1 MCSVHLCRRS
11 RLECVS
17 MFYEVLLPTPM
28 ARALSGCWWNVG
40 KRRHQ
45 RVGLLLVVIY
55 LITVP
60 VYVRRGLCLVCVP
73 LCTRLRLLTR
83 DVKAESYVICGS
95 CGDSPS
101 VW

>member
-1 MCSVHLCRRS
+1 MCSVHSCRRS

-17 MFYEVLLPTPM
+17 MFYEVVLPTPM

-55 LITVP
+55 LIAEP
-60 VYVRRGLCLVCVP
+60 PRVRLDLCLVCVP
-73 LCTRLRLLTR
+73 LCTRLRLLMR
-83 DVKAESYVICGS
+83 C
-95 CGDSPS
+95 
-101 VW
+101 